1 MRNFI
6 AAITLV
12 AAGLLALPAFAQ
24 EAREGDE
31 RDSPRRPVPRERIM
45 RAFDRDN
52 DGRLSDEER
61 AAVREQLGDRFIE
74 LRERVRDLR
83 DDRDDDADREGARR
97 RDGDGDRGRDARPN
111 AERERRQ
118 EGDLAPEA
126 RRAPRDEPRPEARRD
141 AEPRRDEDRPRE
153 GRVREERRIRV
164 ELRDRPEGRQG
175 PDGPRGPLGPFG
187 GSPERNIQA
196 LFGWFDADG
205 DNLLS
210 RREFAELSQFVE
222 RRRPGRPDGPPGP
235 NRVGRRGPFA
245 LPADGDEIRPFVRRE
260 RLEQR
265 LRDEARR
272 RDDRASVAQTEA
284 SPVPLTL
291 LGRHLRRSE
300 TVPTPFDLSLAPGPV

>member
-1 MRNFI
+1 MK
-6 AAITLV
+6 ATTAI
-12 AAGLLALPAFAQ
+12 
-24 EAREGDE
+24 
-31 RDSPRRPVPRERIM
+31 RRGVLWRERIM

-74 LRERVRDLR
+74 LRERVSELR
-83 DDRDDDADREGARR
+83 DDRGDDASREGARR

-111 AERERRQ
+111 AQRERRQ
-118 EGDLAPEA
+118 EGDPAPEA
-126 RRAPRDEPRPEARRD
+126 RRAPRDEARPEARRD
-141 AEPRRDEDRPRE
+141 AEPRRDNDRPRE
-153 GRVREERRIRV
+153 ERVREERRIRV

-222 RRRPGRPDGPPGP
+222 RRRPGRSDGRPGP
-235 NRVGRRGPFA
+235 DRVGRRGPFA
-245 LPADGDEIRPFVRRE
+245 LPADGGESRLFVRRE
-260 RLEQR
+260 GLEQR
-265 LRDEARR
+265 LRDDARR
-272 RDDRASVAQTEA
+272 RDDRT
-284 SPVPLTL
+284 
-291 LGRHLRRSE
+291 GRRPDRVDPPRPRR
-300 TVPTPFDLSLAPGPV
+300 PDGPPGPPPASERNRPDAI

>member
-1 MRNFI
+1 MRHI
-6 AAITLV
+6 IPAITLA

-24 EAREGDE
+24 EPGDGDE
-31 RDSPRRPVPRERIM
+31 SDSPRRPVARERIM

-74 LRERVRDLR
+74 LRERVRELR
-83 DDRDDDADREGARR
+83 DDRADDANREGARR
-97 RDGDGDRGRDARPN
+97 RDGGGDRGRNARPD

-118 EGDLAPEA
+118 EGNPAPEA
-126 RRAPRDEPRPEARRD
+126 RRAPRDEPPSEARRD

-153 GRVREERRIRV
+153 ERAREERRIRV
-164 ELRDRPEGRQG
+164 QLRDRPEGRQG

-235 NRVGRRGPFA
+235 DRVGRRGPFA
-245 LPADGDEIRPFVRRE
+245 LPADGDEIRPFIRRE

-265 LRDEARR
+265 LRDETRR
-272 RDDRASVAQTEA
+272 RDDRAE
-284 SPVPLTL
+284 
-291 LGRHLRRSE
+291 RRPDRGE
-300 TVPTPFDLSLAPGPV
+300 PPRPPRPADPPGPPSASERNRPDAI